1 MDIYEKLTK
10 IQSELKAP
18 KKENNSFGGYKYR
31 TAESIY
37 KAVKPILDSYHCS
50 LRLDDDLLLIG
61 DRYYIKS
68 SAILISYDPEDG
80 RELNSITTHSFAR
93 EALSKKGMD
102 DSQVT
107 GSASTY
113 ARKYALMALFL
124 IDNTD
129 DDPDSE
135 EYQKKIQK
143 NTAKAEKEEKS
154 IKDDPERMAAYED
167 FKGLCAE
174 NGLSAAAVAKEL
186 KLSGKSTTEQFK
198 TATEG
203 LKNLIESKADLSRWR
218 AD

>member
-1 MDIYEKLTK
+1 MDIYERLTK
-10 IQSELKAP
+10 IQNELKAP

-37 KAVKPILDSYHCS
+37 KAVKPILDEHNCS
-50 LRLDDDLLLIG
+50 LRLDDELIQIG

-68 SAILISYDPEDG
+68 SAILVSYNPEDG
-80 RELNSITTHSFAR
+80 RDLNTIKTTAFAR

-135 EYQKKIQK
+135 EYQKKIKK
-143 NTAKAEKEEKS
+143 NTAKEEK
-154 IKDDPERMAAYED
+154 KVEEDPERIAAYED
-167 FKGLCAE
+167 YKGLCKA
-174 NGLSAAAVAKEL
+174 NGLSAAAVARDL
-186 KLSGKSTTEQFK
+186 KLSSKSTADEFRV
-198 TATEG
+198 AIEG
-203 LKNLIESKADLSRWR
+203 LTQLIETNQDLSKWR
-218 AD
+218 AK